1 MTDIT
6 PPVNGQ
12 DIGLAARAGRV
23 LLDRVLDA
31 HHATFDEWVALRS
44 LALQQDVTANFF
56 GDQAAADATLA
67 GLAAQGFVILDP
79 ETALTADGVARYDA
93 LNADV
98 LGISRRLYAGFA
110 PEDLATT
117 GRVLREVARR
127 AVAS

>member
-1 MTDIT
+1 MTDTT

-12 DIGLAARAGRV
+12 DIGRAERAGRV

-44 LALQQDVTANFF
+44 LALEQDLGTNFF
-56 GDQAAADATLA
+56 GDQPRAHAALA
-67 GLAAQGFVILDP
+67 GLAVQGFATREPDV
-79 ETALTADGVARYDA
+79 LTAEGAARYDA

-98 LGISRRLYAGFA
+98 LAISRHLYAGFT
-110 PEDLATT
+110 PDELATT

-127 AVAS
+127 AMAS

>member
-1 MTDIT
+1 MTDLT

-31 HHATFDEWVALRS
+31 HQATFDEWVALRS
-44 LALQQDVTANFF
+44 LALGQDVTANFF
-56 GDQAAADATLA
+56 GDQTTAEDTLA
-67 GLAAQGFVILDP
+67 DLAAQGFVTRDP
-79 ETALTADGVARYDA
+79 EAALTADGVARYDA

-98 LGISRRLYAGFA
+98 LTISRRLSDGFA

-127 AVAS
+127 AMAS

>member
-1 MTDIT
+1 MTDTT

-31 HHATFDEWVALRS
+31 HQATFDEWVALRS
-44 LALQQDVTANFF
+44 LALDQDPVANFF
-56 GDQAAADATLA
+56 GDQALADSTLA
-67 GLAAQGFVILDP
+67 HLTAQGFVTLDP
-79 ETALTADGVARYDA
+79 AALTPAGSARYDA

-98 LGISRRLYAGFA
+98 LSISRRLYAGFA
-110 PEDLATT
+110 PEELATT

-127 AVAS
+127 AMAS